1 MGFAGE
7 KEEERQEG
15 KKRFEKKKKRSV
27 PLGLIII
34 LKPEKHSSLPQGDGR
49 SYCLSVLKNETPYI
63 EPLGCY

>member
-1 MGFAGE
+1 MWALQE
-7 KEEERQEG
+7 RKRKKDRKERNDL
-15 KKRFEKKKKRSV
+15 KKKKRSV

-63 EPLGCY
+63 KPLGCY